1 MRTRP
6 RMAQPSTGFL
16 SAAATFKW
24 DPRVSERKQGTE
36 GDDGA
41 AAAKFADDEFSGEP
55 DGTGVLPTTMRTHPY
70 LHFNLYRTL
79 ATTASATAGG
89 SEIAAALRRRQTPI
103 ATTKLGTSFTR
114 LLRSYPSN

>member
-1 MRTRP
+1 
-6 RMAQPSTGFL
+6 MAQPSSGFL
-16 SAAATFKW
+16 SAAATGKW

-41 AAAKFADDEFSGEP
+41 AAAKFADGEFSGEP

-89 SEIAAALRRRQTPI
+89 SEIAAALRRRRTHI

-114 LLRSYPSN
+114 LPRSYLSN

>member
-1 MRTRP
+1 MRTQP
-6 RMAQPSTGFL
+6 RTAQPSSGSL
-16 SAAATFKW
+16 SASATGKW

-41 AAAKFADDEFSGEP
+41 AAAKFADGEFSGEP

-79 ATTASATAGG
+79 ATMASATAGG
-89 SEIAAALRRRQTPI
+89 SEIAAALRRRRTPI
-103 ATTKLGTSFTR
+103 APNKLGTSFTR